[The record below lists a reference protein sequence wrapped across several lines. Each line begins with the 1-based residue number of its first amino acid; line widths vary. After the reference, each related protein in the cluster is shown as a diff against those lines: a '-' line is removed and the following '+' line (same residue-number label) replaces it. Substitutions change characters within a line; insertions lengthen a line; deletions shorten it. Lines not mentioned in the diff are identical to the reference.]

1 MRGKTHINL
10 PQTETKAMIRT
21 KGGSFNMLKR
31 MAAIALSAAVL
42 ATAGG
47 CGYKQHAQNSDT
59 DYGSRAANDPKMIG
73 KKAYGAKTNDPQQHD
88 NAFFEYSSAISNK
101 VASLNGVSSAI
112 VMLTDKNAY
121 VGLMLDWSA
130 VGTRG
135 SQGTIEQNNTGT
147 TEGVYNVENGS
158 PYGNSRALVYPY
170 NSYFSVNDLNNL
182 SNELKQTVAVQV
194 RDMAPDVQ
202 EVHISA
208 NMELMNYFNEF
219 AKEAWGGR
227 PLTPWIDPFNTVVSY
242 YFAGG
247 KVMPPPLTQPD
258 RYTPNEAQMRR

>member
-1 MRGKTHINL
+1 
-10 PQTETKAMIRT
+10 
-21 KGGSFNMLKR
+21 MLKR
-31 MAAIALSAAVL
+31 IAALLLSAALLL
-42 ATAGG
+42 AAPA
-47 CGYKQHAQNSDT
+47 CAYRQHAQNSDT

-73 KKAYGAKTNDPQQHD
+73 QKAYGSTKNNPHQHE
-88 NAFFEYSSAISNK
+88 NAFFEYSSAISGK

-121 VGLMLDWSA
+121 VGLMLDWTA

-135 SQGTIEQNNTGT
+135 TQGTIEQNNTGT

-170 NSYFSVNDLNNL
+170 NSYFSVNDLNDL
-182 SNELKQTVAVQV
+182 SPELKQTVAVRV
-194 RDMAPDVQ
+194 RDMAPNVQ

-219 AKEAWGGR
+219 AKEAWGSR
-227 PLTPWIDPFNTVVSY
+227 PLTPWIDTFNTVVRY
-242 YFAGG
+242 HFAGG
-247 KVMPPPLTQPD
+247 KVMPPPLTQPET
-258 RYTPNEAQMRR
+258 YTPNESQMRR